1 MIGKLTNNEG
11 ANAFLVVA
19 LSGTIAALAAKGP
32 GRASLGRILSG
43 VLSNPVPRAGRPDA
57 PVSPAGA
64 SGRRAAA

>member
-1 MIGKLTNNEG
+1 MIGKPTTKER

-19 LSGTIAALAAKGP
+19 LSGTIATLAAKGP

-43 VLSNPVPRAGRPDA
+43 VLSNPVPRTGKADTRI
-57 PVSPAGA
+57 SPAGA